1 MASATTSSVKS
12 EIPSTKTLHHAAK
25 IAIEED
31 CPILL
36 DYYQDSLTGA
46 AFLGQHTKSSEKMLI
61 KSGEEYTST
70 IKKIFKVENCYI
82 IMTENSLY
90 IVSEDIK
97 KRRVE

>member
-1 MASATTSSVKS
+1 MSSATTTN
-12 EIPSTKTLHHAAK
+12 IPSAKALHHAAK
-25 IAIEED
+25 IAIEDD

-82 IMTENSLY
+82 ILTENSLY
-90 IVSEDIK
+90 VVSEDIK

>member
-1 MASATTSSVKS
+1 MASGEPTN
-12 EIPSTKTLHHAAK
+12 EIPCSKALHHAAK
-25 IAIEED
+25 ISIEED

-36 DYYQDSLTGA
+36 DYYRDSLSGA

-70 IKKIFKVENCYI
+70 IKKIFKVEDCYI
-82 IMTENSLY
+82 ILTENSLY
-90 IVSEDIK
+90 IVSESIK

>member
-1 MASATTSSVKS
+1 MSTNTD
-12 EIPSTKTLHHAAK
+12 TKTVNVPNTKVLHHAAK

-36 DYYQDSLTGA
+36 DYYSESVNGG

-61 KSGEEYTST
+61 KSSEEYTST
-70 IKKIFKVENCYI
+70 IKKIFKVEDCYI
-82 IMTENSLY
+82 ILTENSLY
-90 IVSEDIK
+90 IVSESIK